1 MGIVHHAVSPIWMEL
16 FRSDLLRDL
25 GHSYAEWEKH
35 GVMMSVVEL
44 QLISRVLCPLEGGTS
59 LFCQK

>member
-25 GHSYAEWEKH
+25 GHSDAEWEKR
-35 GVMMSVVEL
+35 GVMMRVAER
-44 QLISRVLCPLEGGTS
+44 QLISRVL
-59 LFCQK
+59 

>member
-25 GHSYAEWEKH
+25 GHSYAEWEKR
-35 GVMMSVVEL
+35 GVMRSVAEL
-44 QLISRVLCPLEGGTS
+44 QLISRVL
-59 LFCQK
+59 